1 MARKVHPVVQM
12 PVAWSPFPEFTY
24 GLYDGLPLVPVGW
37 APKALLA
44 TFRQLRALN
53 LRPGGADPVAVLLG
67 YSRNGGQWHANLYL
81 IATAVPVRP
90 MTPRKWMAIE
100 KANFARRL
108 CPVCGRDRGYRI
120 PPTVGMCFPCL
131 EATENP
137 DTTTTLGVAA

>member
-1 MARKVHPVVQM
+1 MGRKVHPIVQM

-44 TFRQLRALN
+44 TFRQLRAQH

-90 MTPRKWMAIE
+90 MTPARRHALN
-100 KANFARRL
+100 KANLARRE
-108 CPVCGRDRGYRI
+108 CPQCHRDRGYVI
-120 PPTVGMCFPCL
+120 APTLGKCFPCV
-131 EATENP
+131 EADEQST
-137 DTTTTLGVAA
+137 GVAA